1 MVEERGEEGD
11 QMVEEER
18 TANQQNHEVTTTTS
32 NRDLETIVRIEN
44 EEESPIV
51 NPDNISIRLGVS
63 PKNRRD

>member
-1 MVEERGEEGD
+1 MEERGEEGD

-18 TANQQNHEVTTTTS
+18 TANQQNHEVTTTS

-51 NPDNISIRLGVS
+51 NPDNISIRSGVS
-63 PKNRRD
+63 ANTR